1 MGSNGWKMR
10 RFICP
15 IIGIFFLLHAWRPET
30 ASANSLAIFR
40 TSYGE
45 MAFELFD
52 DDKPKTVR
60 NFIALTESGRYR
72 NSIMHRLEPGSVVQ
86 GGGYV
91 VQNTSSTNLATNLFL
106 VANFGFITNEFSTGT
121 IYSNVFGTIAMA
133 KLPNS
138 PDSASSQWFI
148 NLGDNSASFDTQNG
162 GFTVF
167 GRIVH
172 GEQVLHTLNTKSNN
186 YGIVNLSGFY
196 GPPFAT
202 VPVMFDGA
210 VFPRY
215 TELAYPRI
223 EILKIITTPNLDG
236 SRNLAWNSPTG
247 LLCRIEYRDDVSWD
261 LLHLTNGNGLV
272 QSVIDTNTVAAGRHY
287 RVRIGP

>member
-1 MGSNGWKMR
+1 MGSNGWKMI

-15 IIGIFFLLHAWRPET
+15 IIGIFFLLPAWRSEI
-30 ASANSLAIFR
+30 ALANSLAIFR

-52 DDKPKTVR
+52 DDKPLTVR
-60 NFIALTESGRYR
+60 NFITLTESGRYR
-72 NSIMHRLEPGSVVQ
+72 NSIMHRLEPGVLVQ
-86 GGGYV
+86 GGGYL
-91 VQNTSSTNLATNLFL
+91 VQNTGSTNPATNLFL
-106 VANFGFITNEFSTGT
+106 VAAFGSITNEFSTGT

-133 KLPNS
+133 KLPDN
-138 PDSASSQWFI
+138 PDSASSHWFI
-148 NLGDNSASFDTQNG
+148 NLGDNAASFDNQNG

-186 YGIVNLSGFY
+186 YGIVNLSFYY
-196 GPPFAT
+196 GPPFGT
-202 VPVMFDGA
+202 VPVTYNGA

-215 TELAYPRI
+215 VELAYPCI
-223 EILKIITTPNLDG
+223 EILKLIVVPNPDG
-236 SRNLAWNSPTG
+236 SRDLAWNSPTG
-247 LLCRIEYRDDVSWD
+247 LVCRIEYRDDITWD
-261 LLHLTNGNGLV
+261 LFHLTNGNGLV
-272 QSVIDTNTVAAGRHY
+272 QSTVDTNTVAAGRSY